1 MTDTDASRE
10 RDDSRLGVLVGGLR
24 HRDYAVLL
32 VIFLVTQT
40 GFWLSTVALQWQT
53 ARLTDSDPF
62 LLGLLYFC
70 NLVPLLLLSPVG
82 GTLADRFDRRR
93 LVIAG
98 QLATATLAGALV
110 AGLGTAGPSL
120 GLLFAF
126 AVGIGTTLAMMG
138 PANSAL
144 MVNAVPLE
152 DLRSA
157 ISLQAATMNVAR
169 MVGPAIAGALLAAFG
184 AWSAFTGYLVTSVA
198 AAVALL
204 TVRVPT
210 VEIEQDHARL
220 LHRIR
225 AGVRHA
231 RERQPALPALLL
243 VAAVAF
249 LGSSYVPMLAVY
261 AFEVL
266 DGGDAAFTLFFAISG
281 VGALAG
287 ALSNGLR
294 HEPLTVR
301 GAMVLAFVL
310 GAALIAFALS
320 RHVALS
326 AVALAVVA
334 AATIAVMT
342 ALNVVIQSVVDESQR
357 GRVMSLYIVAW
368 GGLVPLGSLSVGAVA
383 AVIGPVPA
391 LVTYGG
397 ALLLVTATGLVRYRP
412 DDDVATT

>member
-1 MTDTDASRE
+1 MTDTAASRQA
-10 RDDSRLGVLVGGLR
+10 SRLGVLVGGLR
-24 HRDYAVLL
+24 HRDYALL
-32 VIFLVTQT
+32 LTIFLITQT

-98 QLATATLAGALV
+98 QLATAALAGALV
-110 AGLGTAGPSL
+110 GGLGTVGPSL
-120 GLLFAF
+120 PLLFGF
-126 AVGIGTTLAMMG
+126 AVGIGTTMAMMA

-144 MVNAVPLE
+144 MVNAVPLK

-169 MVGPAIAGALLAAFG
+169 MIGPAIAGMLLAAFG
-184 AWSAFTGYLVTSVA
+184 AWSAFTGYLLTSVA
-198 AAVALL
+198 AGVALL
-204 TVRVPT
+204 AVRVPAI
-210 VEIEQDHARL
+210 EIEQDHSRL

-249 LGSSYVPMLAVY
+249 LGSSYVPLLAVY

-266 DGGDAAFTLFFAISG
+266 EGGDAAFTLFFVISG
-281 VGALAG
+281 VGALVG

-294 HEPLTVR
+294 RQPLSVR
-301 GAMVLAFVL
+301 GAMVLALVL
-310 GAALIAFALS
+310 GGALIVFALS
-320 RHVALS
+320 RDVALS
-326 AVALAVVA
+326 AGALAVVA
-334 AATIAVMT
+334 AANFAVMT
-342 ALNVVIQSVVDESQR
+342 ALNVVVQSVVDESQR

-383 AVIGPVPA
+383 AAIGPTA
-391 LVTYGG
+391 
-397 ALLLVTATGLVRYRP
+397 ALLAYGAVLLAVNLGGLLWYRP
-412 DDDVATT
+412 GEGAAGA

>member
-1 MTDTDASRE
+1 MTDTAPSRE
-10 RDDSRLGVLVGGLR
+10 VSRFGVLTGGLQ
-24 HRDYAVLL
+24 HRDYALL
-32 VIFLVTQT
+32 LTIFLVTQT

-98 QLATATLAGALV
+98 QLATAALAGALV
-110 AGLGTAGPSL
+110 AGLGTLGPSL
-120 GLLFAF
+120 PLLFAF
-126 AVGIGTTLAMMG
+126 AIGIGTTLAMMG

-152 DLRSA
+152 ELRSA

-184 AWSAFTGYLVTSVA
+184 AWSAFTGYLVASVA
-198 AAVALL
+198 AGVALL
-204 TVRVPT
+204 AVRVPAIE
-210 VEIEQDHARL
+210 VEQDDARL

-249 LGSSYVPMLAVY
+249 FGSSYVPMLAVY

-266 DGGDAAFTLFFAISG
+266 DGGDAAFTLFFVISG
-281 VGALAG
+281 VGALVG

-294 HEPLTVR
+294 HEPLSVR
-301 GAMVLAFVL
+301 GAMALTMVL
-310 GAALIAFALS
+310 GGALLVFAIS
-320 RHVALS
+320 RDVALS
-326 AVALAVVA
+326 AAALAVLA
-334 AATIAVMT
+334 AANLAVMT
-342 ALNVVIQSVVDESQR
+342 ALNVVVQSVIDESQR
-357 GRVMSLYIVAW
+357 GRVMSLYILAW

-383 AVIGPVPA
+383 AVIGPVAA
-391 LVTYGG
+391 LLAYGT
-397 ALLLVTATGLVRYRP
+397 ALLLVTAGGLLWYRP
-412 DDDVATT
+412 GAATVGT